1 MFSLAPD
8 QKEIVCLNLCGRK
21 NNQNPPVLQVYIVIL
36 DVLAMFLCHDVRS
49 LQCSLQNHGGKLYDF
64 SCKIREL

>member
-1 MFSLAPD
+1 MRNGGRPG
-8 QKEIVCLNLCGRK
+8 NLCGRK
-21 NNQNPPVLQVYIVIL
+21 NNQNPPVLQVGIVIL